1 MKLSTII
8 KRRKFYKNVK
18 FESKKVKEYLYK
30 PIFSFAT
37 QNDLNKFEYI
47 TNYVSHATVKKH
59 FETGE
64 VVFINIVY
72 PVTISGT
79 SISKIQIT
87 DAKGNIFNISLLP
100 PKTIIYYE
108 IENDT
113 TINLFIANYL
123 PDEDEERFYTKKVCY
138 HIV

>member
-1 MKLSTII
+1 MKLPRII
-8 KRRKFYKNVK
+8 KRRRFYKNVK

-30 PIFSFAT
+30 PIFTFAT
-37 QNDLNKFEYI
+37 QNDLDKFEYI
-47 TNYVSHATVKKH
+47 TNYVSHATVKRH

-64 VVFINIVY
+64 EFLNIVY

-87 DAKGNIFNISLLP
+87 DTVGNTFNIALLP
-100 PKTIIYYE
+100 PKKIIYYE
-108 IENDT
+108 IEDDT

-123 PDEDEERFYTKKVCY
+123 PDEDEERFYTKKIYY

>member
-1 MKLSTII
+1 MKLSRII
-8 KRRKFYKNVK
+8 KRRRFYKNVK
-18 FESKKVKEYLYK
+18 FESKKLKEYLYK

-37 QNDLNKFEYI
+37 HNDLKKFEYI

-59 FETGE
+59 LETGE
-64 VVFINIVY
+64 IVFNIVY

-79 SISKIQIT
+79 SISNIQIT

-108 IENDT
+108 IEDDT

-123 PDEDEERFYTKKVCY
+123 PDEDEERFYTKKIYY

>member
-1 MKLSTII
+1 MKLSRII

-18 FESKKVKEYLYK
+18 FESKKVKEYLSK

-47 TNYVSHATVKKH
+47 TNYVSHATVKRH
-59 FETGE
+59 VETRE
-64 VVFINIVY
+64 EIFHVVY
-72 PVTISGT
+72 PITISGT
-79 SISKIQIT
+79 SISRIQIK

-113 TINLFIANYL
+113 TINLFIANYS
-123 PDEDEERFYTKKVCY
+123 PEEDEERFYTKKICY

>member
-1 MKLSTII
+1 MKLSRII
-8 KRRKFYKNVK
+8 KRRRFYKNVK

-30 PIFSFAT
+30 PIFTFAT
-37 QNDLNKFEYI
+37 QNDLDKFEYI

-59 FETGE
+59 LETE
-64 VVFINIVY
+64 VEIFHIVY

-79 SISKIQIT
+79 SILKIQIT
-87 DAKGNIFNISLLP
+87 DAVGNIFNISLLP
-100 PKTIIYYE
+100 PKKIIYYE
-108 IENDT
+108 IEDDT

-123 PDEDEERFYTKKVCY
+123 PAEDEERFYTKKIYY

>member
-1 MKLSTII
+1 MKLSRII

-59 FETGE
+59 LETGK
-64 VVFINIVY
+64 VVLNIVY

-87 DAKGNIFNISLLP
+87 DVKGNIFNISLLP

-108 IENDT
+108 IEDDT
-113 TINLFIANYL
+113 IINLFIANYS
-123 PDEDEERFYTKKVCY
+123 PAEDEERFYTKKICY